1 LKQRKGFFFG
11 GERALLKLKRGGE
24 FERKR
29 EVFFFR
35 RRTITSLSGL
45 SPHHLKQHCHQ
56 EPPTLPLE
64 PPLGRRSREVR
75 GLNKE
80 KT

>member
-29 EVFFFR
+29 EVFF
-35 RRTITSLSGL
+35 
-45 SPHHLKQHCHQ
+45 
-56 EPPTLPLE
+56 
-64 PPLGRRSREVR
+64 LGEE
-75 GLNKE
+75 L
-80 KT
+80 